1 MLHSTLF
8 DIPRVFSASL
18 CPPNSFSTCSLH
30 YFFSLYSDKPFWVNE
45 QGSRVDAAYH
55 TVCKGAATAKILL
68 KRFFRVACHTL
79 LWAAVWLISTCQT
92 VPVYICI
99 LFCQKF
105 LQFEVLTKS
114 FFCTPLEMHLQHFPD
129 ANQILL
135 TLSRLES
142 ISQSVSQSRQSGSHF
157 VCQVAAANVATFIK
171 VIELSG
177 RGRGVEEVFP

>member
-18 CPPNSFSTCSLH
+18 CPPNSLLSCSLH
-30 YFFSLYSDKPFWVNE
+30 YFFSLHSDKPFWVNE

-55 TVCKGAATAKILL
+55 TVCKGAGTAKILL

-142 ISQSVSQSRQSGSHF
+142 ISQSVSQSRQTGSHF

-177 RGRGVEEVFP
+177 RGRGMEVVFP